1 MAVRRCDA
9 EVGSGDRWRRCAE
22 GVPERE
28 SWVDEVM
35 EAADRPMPSLLEP
48 EATGGDTAEGGF
60 TFQQGVILAQ
70 VPRWLAEEGFT
81 AFTRESLGDTEAKFF
96 VPARGFEREFVE
108 AKGYSVTPAVF
119 WAEIARFREI
129 ERGSPGTYRRFILA
143 TAGLSTGLG
152 SLVNGL
158 RRIRDPHAFYAGD
171 STINANSFADW
182 LRIVEAAGHTEAE
195 ARFLFEKVWVEDDL
209 RGTGAFGEAVFK
221 DALTRSLP
229 EYGDLP
235 SRALSDVYAHL
246 QVAIRDRLN
255 RPLDRR
261 ELEAVIRESLDPR
274 FLPRVRPILIHTAG
288 RPAGGDRG
296 PGLRFDW
303 AEFFGGED
311 RHYPRAERWNEQLL
325 GELRLAREWIVQH
338 RTGRR
343 VVLTGE
349 RRLSAAL
356 AIGSVFSAV
365 AGFAIEIQHRGQS
378 WATDARASDAPP
390 AYPLQ
395 CAPPDGRGERLVVSI
410 GVPCP
415 IDEEVDAA
423 LPGLGL
429 AGMPTLH
436 LHGAAPLD
444 SAEQTNR
451 AVEQIKGAVRA
462 GLVRSGARQI
472 DLFFAGPSFL
482 ALFLGH
488 RLNATAPVQCYEWIS
503 PGRYVATC
511 RLFGNGIVGG

>member
-1 MAVRRCDA
+1 
-9 EVGSGDRWRRCAE
+9 
-22 GVPERE
+22 
-28 SWVDEVM
+28 M
-35 EAADRPMPSLLEP
+35 EAADRPIPSLLEP
-48 EATGGDTAEGGF
+48 QATGGDTAEGGF

-70 VPRWLAEEGFT
+70 VPRWLADEGFT
-81 AFTRESLGDTEAKFF
+81 EFTRESLGDTEAKFF

-108 AKGYSVTPAVF
+108 AKGYSITPAGF
-119 WAEIARFREI
+119 WDEIARFREI

-143 TAGLSTGLG
+143 TAGLSAGLG

-158 RRIRDPHAFYAGD
+158 RRIRDPHAFYGD
-171 STINANSFADW
+171 GATINANSFADW
-182 LRIVEAAGHTEAE
+182 LRIVEGGGHTEGE

-209 RGTGAFGEAVFK
+209 RGTEAFGEAVFK
-221 DALTRSLP
+221 DAFIRHLP

-235 SRALSDVYAHL
+235 ARILSDVYAHL

-255 RPLDRR
+255 RPFGRR
-261 ELEAVIRESLDPR
+261 ELEAAIRGSLDAR
-274 FLPRVRPILIHTAG
+274 FLPGVRPILIHTAG
-288 RPAGGDRG
+288 RPAGHDRG

-311 RHYPRAERWNEQLL
+311 RHYPRAERWNERLL
-325 GELRLAREWIVQH
+325 GELCLAREWIVQH
-338 RTGRR
+338 RSVRR

-349 RRLSAAL
+349 RRLSATL

-365 AGFAIEIQHRGQS
+365 AGFAIEIQHRGRS
-378 WATDARASDAPP
+378 WATDAHARDAPP

-395 CAPPDGRGERLVVSI
+395 YALPDGRGERLVVSI
-410 GVPCP
+410 GVPWA
-415 IDEEVDAA
+415 IGEEVDAA

-436 LHGAAPLD
+436 LHGVAPLD
-444 SAEQTNR
+444 SAEQANW
-451 AVEQIKGAVRA
+451 AVGQIKGAIRT
-462 GLVRSGARQI
+462 GLARSGARQI

-511 RLFGNGIVGG
+511 RLFGKGIVGG